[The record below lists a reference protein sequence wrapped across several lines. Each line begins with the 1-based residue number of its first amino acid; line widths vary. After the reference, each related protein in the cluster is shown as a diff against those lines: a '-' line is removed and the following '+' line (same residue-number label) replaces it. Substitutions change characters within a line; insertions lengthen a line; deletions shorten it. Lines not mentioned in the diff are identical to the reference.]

1 MDLDLIT
8 MVPNELREARP
19 LGVCRYL
26 GLALRGEVLLD
37 KQGPKSHSKVF
48 VGLSQAEPAQV
59 QLLLRAVDL
68 PGKLVDGAAESR
80 GQVFAERRHDAP
92 QHVVMENPE
101 ETVPQSLNRS
111 GFHRLRFILKALFP
125 PSICY
130 MKKASPANNLFVRQ

>member
-1 MDLDLIT
+1 MDLGLRT
-8 MVPNELREARP
+8 TVPNELQDVSTEARP

-26 GLALRGEVLLD
+26 GFALRGEVLLD
-37 KQGPKSHSKVF
+37 KQGPESHSKVF

-68 PGKLVDGAAESR
+68 PGELVDGAAESR

-101 ETVPQSLNRS
+101 KTVPYSSNLSGSL
-111 GFHRLRFILKALFP
+111 FMCFP
-125 PSICY
+125 LHT
-130 MKKASPANNLFVRQ
+130 KKSLSSQ

>member
-8 MVPNELREARP
+8 TAPSELQDARP
-19 LGVCRYL
+19 LGLCMYL

-101 ETVPQSLNRS
+101 ETVPYSLNLS
-111 GFHRLRFILKALFP
+111 GFHHSRFILKALFP
-125 PSICY
+125 LHLLYETS
-130 MKKASPANNLFVRQ
+130 Q